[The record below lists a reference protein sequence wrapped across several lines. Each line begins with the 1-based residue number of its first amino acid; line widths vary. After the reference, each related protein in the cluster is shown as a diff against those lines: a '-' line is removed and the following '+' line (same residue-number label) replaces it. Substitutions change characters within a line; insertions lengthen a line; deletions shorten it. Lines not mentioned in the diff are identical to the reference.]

1 MRKSIKD
8 QLARALADYDNLRK
22 RSEEEKQ
29 LWVKFSSLQ
38 MVEKLLPVLDIL
50 ESARKHMNNSG
61 LPLNDQGLSIAV
73 GEFKKVLSE
82 EGLEEIKPEADEAF
96 DPQLHDAV
104 ELVAGDKEG
113 QIAQLILCGWKFKDE
128 VGLPAER
135 RIIRHAKV
143 KVYSGT
149 KSEARNP
156 KSETNFNV

>member
-1 MRKSIKD
+1 MKKSIKD

-29 LWVKFSSLQ
+29 LWVRFSSMQ

-50 ESARKHMNNSG
+50 ESAQKHMNNSG

-73 GEFKKVLSE
+73 GEFKKVLAE
-82 EGLEEIKPEADEAF
+82 EGLEEIKPKTDTAF

-104 ELVAGDKEG
+104 ESIAGGKEG
-113 QIAQLILCGWKFKDE
+113 QIAEVILCGWKFKDE
-128 VGLPAER
+128 VGLPAEP

-143 KVYSGT
+143 KVYKG
-149 KSEARNP
+149 KKP
-156 KSETNFNV
+156 